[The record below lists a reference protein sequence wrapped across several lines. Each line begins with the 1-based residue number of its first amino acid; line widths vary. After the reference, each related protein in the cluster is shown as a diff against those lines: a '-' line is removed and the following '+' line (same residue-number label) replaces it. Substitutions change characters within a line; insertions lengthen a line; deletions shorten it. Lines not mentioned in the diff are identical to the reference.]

1 MADTKKTQQQQ
12 EQEQAGTQTSASSG
26 IPDYKSDRDELKE
39 ASQQFFRTLFQTGVH
54 LVMAPMYILPDEP
67 REHFIT
73 AGREI
78 TRGLSTL
85 AQELANDFEKAVDQ
99 VKGEAEKVRE
109 EVRGEAEKM
118 RGEAEKGI
126 EDAEND

>member
-118 RGEAEKGI
+118 RQEVRGEAEK
-126 EDAEND
+126 D

>member
-12 EQEQAGTQTSASSG
+12 AQAGTQTSASSG
-26 IPDYKSDRDELKE
+26 IPDFKSDRDELKE
-39 ASQQFFRTLFQTGVH
+39 ASQQFFRTLFQSGVH

-99 VKGEAEKVRE
+99 VKGEAEKVRG
-109 EVRGEAEKM
+109 EVREQAEKM
-118 RGEAEKGI
+118 RGEAEEAI
-126 EDAEND
+126 EEAEND

>member
-1 MADTKKTQQQQ
+1 MADTKKTPQQQA
-12 EQEQAGTQTSASSG
+12 QEQAGTQTSASSG
-26 IPDYKSDRDELKE
+26 IPDYRSDRDELKE

-118 RGEAEKGI
+118 RQEVRGEAEK
-126 EDAEND
+126 D